1 MSASVKEN
9 STAPTG
15 GNGSNSSSGGATS
28 SSSLRKV
35 SEDPKLRPF
44 LSSLFDSQNYVR
56 TVIREGHSEE
66 SFTNIVDGVADI
78 NYEIKGYI
86 SQHKV
91 NLLDTFKWVPTPQ
104 PWLKYSQLIYKVN
117 NYLFAHFH

>member
-1 MSASVKEN
+1 MSA
-9 STAPTG
+9 PTNDNKVSAAG
-15 GNGSNSSSGGATS
+15 GSSSNNSSAIN

-56 TVIREGHSEE
+56 TVIREGRSEE

-91 NLLDTFKWVPTPQ
+91 RNIANL
-104 PWLKYSQLIYKVN
+104 
-117 NYLFAHFH
+117 